1 MNVRHLFGKPLPR
14 ALLGGRNP
22 SGLSWVATAAM
33 LAGAGLATWLVMGLL
48 KKDREEVE
56 EMIYFWPE

>member
-1 MNVRHLFGKPLPR
+1 MNIRHLFGKPLPR
-14 ALLGGRNP
+14 ALLGRNP
-22 SGLSWVATAAM
+22 SDLSWVSALAL